1 VHEGYRISH
10 VNFNYIYPLPRN
22 VRDVFGRFG
31 KILVCELN
39 SGQFAA
45 FLRMNFPEF
54 GYDQLNKV
62 KGIPFTIQEIKDK
75 AIKILEGSKNV

>member
-1 VHEGYRISH
+1 
-10 VNFNYIYPLPRN
+10 
-22 VRDVFGRFG
+22 
-31 KILVCELN
+31 
-39 SGQFAA
+39 
-45 FLRMNFPEF
+45 MNFPEF